1 MLGLGGK
8 KLTRENAIDTA
19 SLLSMVNPQV
29 IIVVTLVI
37 FKDAQLVE
45 KIRKKEFERL
55 SVLESIREEKMLLE
69 NLNMRNTIFNATH
82 KTNALILKGK
92 LPEQKN
98 LLLDKTNRFL
108 KENDN
113 RTVRNR
119 EISRWRN
126 WTVE

>member
-1 MLGLGGK
+1 
-8 KLTRENAIDTA
+8 
-19 SLLSMVNPQV
+19 
-29 IIVVTLVI
+29 
-37 FKDAQLVE
+37 
-45 KIRKKEFERL
+45 
-55 SVLESIREEKMLLE
+55 
-69 NLNMRNTIFNATH
+69 MRNTVFNATH

-92 LPEQKN
+92 LPEQKS
-98 LLLDKTNRFL
+98 LLLDKINRFL